1 MGRNDE
7 EAAEA
12 QDFTGEEFLLHA
24 ERLAGVGRTPQ
35 VRQFALREQFADLA
49 VERLGQG
56 QGDAHVGLVRL
67 ATSLDAADGGHR
79 DVRQDRQVTDGKA
92 VLLTL
97 DTQVVRQTN
106 HLLSW

>member
-1 MGRNDE
+1 MREAPPRQWRLCDGCYSRLGSAVVTTHVGRNDE

-12 QDFTGEEFLLHA
+12 QDFTGVKFLFHT

-35 VRQFALREQFADLA
+35 VRQFALREQVADLA
-49 VERLGQG
+49 VERFGQG

-79 DVRQDRQVTDGKA
+79 DV
-92 VLLTL
+92 
-97 DTQVVRQTN
+97 
-106 HLLSW
+106 